1 MPPFMGAIY
10 SSIKH
15 GVWLIVGFLTGI
27 GGNFKIFSSNFPAFF
42 LKPTEILFI
51 YLRNT
56 VFQVFT
62 TSNTVSRKNATDEN
76 LRLACLLPAVSEN
89 SACGEGVQR
98 VLRCAKNL
106 VYGR

>member
-1 MPPFMGAIY
+1 MGAIY

-15 GVWLIVGFLTGI
+15 GVWLIVGFLTGN

-51 YLRNT
+51 YLHNA

-62 TSNTVSRKNATDEN
+62 MPNTVSRKNATDEN
-76 LRLACLLPAVSEN
+76 LRLSCLLPAVSEN
-89 SACGEGVQR
+89 LACGEGVQR
-98 VLRCAKNL
+98 VLRSAKNL

>member
-1 MPPFMGAIY
+1 MPPFMGAVY

-15 GVWLIVGFLTGI
+15 GVWLIVAFLTGN

-42 LKPTEILFI
+42 LKLTEILFI
-51 YLRNT
+51 YLHNA

-62 TSNTVSRKNATDEN
+62 MLNTVSRKNTTDEN
-76 LRLACLLPAVSEN
+76 LRLSCLLPAVSEN
-89 SACGEGVQR
+89 LACGEGAQR
-98 VLRCAKNL
+98 VLRSAKNL